1 MQLSEPL
8 VKFSRSSAVSPG
20 GHSRVL
26 QELSDWPELLYL
38 VKSREIRQGNQGPA
52 LRSKL
57 VAPKKRPKVK
67 QAKTSKFPE
76 ELENPLPFPKHR
88 SVCQA
93 QGSAV
98 QRGTLQTQAP
108 GGVTIR

>member
-1 MQLSEPL
+1 M
-8 VKFSRSSAVSPG
+8 SPG

-38 VKSREIRQGNQGPA
+38 VRREASLHSLFRQGTRGPA

-57 VAPKKRPKVK
+57 VAPKMRPKVK
-67 QAKTSKFPE
+67 HTKTSKFPE

-93 QGSAV
+93 QGLAV

-108 GGVTIR
+108 GGVTIG